1 MNFGNLCGEEWL
13 GLDQAG
19 GRGDLKIPLG
29 ISFCI
34 QGVLLKMLR
43 VNGSD
48 TGGQAGTWHLVALG
62 WLAGLDWDFT
72 REGINK

>member
-48 TGGQAGTWHLVALG
+48 TGGQAGDMAFGGLGVAG
-62 WLAGLDWDFT
+62 RAGLGLHQG
-72 REGINK
+72 RN